1 MGSLTWWLCVPTQI
15 SCWTLTLCWKWALVG
30 GDWLMAVVSNGLAKS
45 PPSAVLVTVLL
56 RSGCLEVH
64 GTFPFQPCEGMPA
77 SSSPSTLIV
86 SFPRC
91 RSLYSPQNCMPI
103 KPFFPYYPASGSSFI
118 VVEEQYSSQDQQCFP
133 STQWPTRSHTL
144 AGFLKPLPEHW
155 GCFGDTNSPS
165 LANQMGHP
173 ISLLPPLRETPPLK
187 WPLPGASFSSS
198 KAEYSLHFPSSE
210 QVNIL
215 SLSFHLPS
223 SLKKISYAFYF
234 PNTHTRKRSA
244 VRAGALAF
252 PDLSL
257 ALKH

>member
-1 MGSLTWWLCVPTQI
+1 MAPSPSLSL
-15 SCWTLTLCWKWALVG
+15 
-30 GDWLMAVVSNGLAKS
+30 
-45 PPSAVLVTVLL
+45 
-56 RSGCLEVH
+56 
-64 GTFPFQPCEGMPA
+64 PFQPCEDMPA
-77 SSSPSTLIV
+77 SPSPSTLIV

-91 RSLYSPQNCMPI
+91 RSLYNPQNCMPI

-215 SLSFHLPS
+215 SLFFHIPS

-234 PNTHTRKRSA
+234 PKTHTHTEEKNHEDRGSCFPRSEP
-244 VRAGALAF
+244 G
-252 PDLSL
+252 P
-257 ALKH
+257 